1 MAPAGSGKLPFVQI
15 FTDGA
20 CKPNPGL
27 GGWAAILVSPAHG
40 RRRREIRG
48 AEADST
54 NNRMELTAAIRGLQA
69 LRTPCRVR
77 LATDSKYLSQAF
89 HAGWLEGW
97 KHNGWKTVAK
107 TPVKN
112 QDLWRELDRLCGLHT
127 VEWVWVKA
135 HSTHRENN
143 RADEL
148 AVAARE
154 QLRASSLGR
163 RR

>member
-1 MAPAGSGKLPFVQI
+1 MASDRPNKLPFVEI
-15 FTDGA
+15 FSDGA
-20 CKPNPGL
+20 CKPNPGF
-27 GGWAAILVSPAHG
+27 GGWGAILVSPAHG
-40 RRRREIRG
+40 HHRREISG
-48 AEADST
+48 AKTDST

-69 LRTPCRVR
+69 LHRPCMVR
-77 LATDSKYLSQAF
+77 LVTDSKYLSQAF
-89 HAGWLEGW
+89 RAGWLESW
-97 KHNGWKTVAK
+97 KKNRWRTAAK
-107 TPVKN
+107 APVKN

-154 QLRASSLGR
+154 ELRASSPGR
-163 RR
+163 